1 MALLVFS
8 NNGNWDSDVIGLSG
22 VISTEEVI
30 NKGIIQSV
38 QEYIRDD
45 DVLDEM
51 FEDEHKGLDVKVDDG
66 ELDEILERLEMDFI
80 SNIEPTHFVNFPT
93 SRREWL
99 YIIIKI

>member
-1 MALLVFS
+1 MALLIFS
-8 NNGNWDSDVIGLSG
+8 NNGNWDSDTIGLSG

-51 FEDEHKGLDVKVDDG
+51 FEDEHKGLDIKVNDG
-66 ELDEILERLEMDFI
+66 ELDNILDRMEMDFI
-80 SNIEPTHFVNFPT
+80 SSIEPTYFVNFPT

-99 YIIIKI
+99 YIIIEV